1 VAAGEA
7 AETAFAVINRMTRI
21 NASDSILNV
30 HDLVIQR
37 GERTVLTVDRLQVTE
52 GEVLAVIG
60 PNGAGKSTL
69 LLALARLLRP
79 VQGQIIFRGR
89 PLEALRELDYRRRI
103 ALVLQEPL
111 LLDIS
116 VFENVAAGLRY
127 RRLPKT
133 EVNQRVGES
142 LTRLGVAHL
151 SDRRARQLS
160 GGEAQRVS
168 LARAFAI
175 RPEILLLDEPFS
187 ALDAPTR
194 LRLLEDFQS
203 LLAEIP
209 ITTLFITHDLD
220 EALLLG
226 DQVAVLLGGRLR
238 QVGPPEVVFNAPADE
253 DVAAFVG
260 VETVIPGKVIESMEG
275 VLVVEAGGLHLEA
288 VGEAVPGRA
297 VLLCLRPED
306 VTIWPQDGSPSS
318 SARNRLAGR
327 IVRATPQGPL
337 VRLLVDCG
345 FPLVALVTRASA
357 RELDLSE
364 GRRVTA
370 AFKASAVHLI
380 TR

>member
-1 VAAGEA
+1 MLILEA
-7 AETAFAVINRMTRI
+7 
-21 NASDSILNV
+21 
-30 HDLVIQR
+30 HDLMIQR

-60 PNGAGKSTL
+60 PNGAGKSTF

-79 VQGQIIFRGR
+79 ARGQITFHGK
-89 PLEALRELDYRRRI
+89 PMEALGELEYRRRI

-111 LLDIS
+111 LLDTS

-127 RRLPKT
+127 RRLPKS
-133 EVNQRVGES
+133 EINKRVGEW
-142 LTRLGVAHL
+142 LKRLGVAHL
-151 SDRRARQLS
+151 RDRRARRLS
-160 GGEAQRVS
+160 GGEAQRIS

-175 RPEILLLDEPFS
+175 QPEILLLDEPFS

-203 LLAEIP
+203 LLAETP
-209 ITTLFITHDLD
+209 VTTLFITHDLD

-238 QVGPPEVVFNAPADE
+238 QVGPPEEVFNAPADE

-260 VETVIPGKVIESMEG
+260 VETVIPGRVIESVEG
-275 VLVVEAGGLHLEA
+275 VLIVEAGELHLEA
-288 VGEAVPGRA
+288 VGEAAPGRD
-297 VLLCLRPED
+297 VLFCLRPED
-306 VTIWPQDGSPSS
+306 VTIWPKDGSPSS
-318 SARNRLAGR
+318 SARNRLGGR
-327 IVRATPQGPL
+327 VIRTTPQGPL
-337 VRLLVDCG
+337 VRVLVDCG

-357 RELDLSE
+357 RELDLHE
-364 GRRVTA
+364 GRPVTA
-370 AFKASAVHLI
+370 AFKASAVHVI

>member
-1 VAAGEA
+1 MAIPEHPK
-7 AETAFAVINRMTRI
+7 T
-21 NASDSILNV
+21 ILEIQ
-30 HDLVIQR
+30 DLMIQR

-79 VQGQIIFRGR
+79 ARGRITFRGQ
-89 PLEALRELDYRRRI
+89 PLEALGELDYRRRI

-111 LLDIS
+111 LMDIS
-116 VFENVAAGLRY
+116 VFENAAAGLRY
-127 RRLPKT
+127 RRLPKS
-133 EVNQRVGES
+133 EINRRVGEW

-151 SDRRARQLS
+151 GDRRARRLS

-175 RPEILLLDEPFS
+175 QPEILLLDEPFS

-203 LLAEIP
+203 LLAETP
-209 ITTLFITHDLD
+209 VTTLFITHDLD

-226 DQVAVLLGGRLR
+226 DRVAVLLGGRLR
-238 QVGPPEVVFNAPADE
+238 QVGPPEEVFNAPADE

-260 VETVIPGKVIESMEG
+260 VETVIPGRVIESVEG
-275 VLVVEAGGLHLEA
+275 VLVVEASKLHLEA
-288 VGEAVPGRA
+288 VGEAAPGRD

-306 VTIWPQDGSPSS
+306 VTIWPKDGSPSS
-318 SARNRLAGR
+318 SARNRLGGR
-327 IVRATPQGPL
+327 VVRTAPQGPL
-337 VRLLVDCG
+337 VRVLVDCG

-357 RELDLSE
+357 RELDLRE
-364 GRRVTA
+364 GKPVTA
-370 AFKASAVHLI
+370 AFKASAVHVI

>member
-1 VAAGEA
+1 
-7 AETAFAVINRMTRI
+7 MTPI
-21 NASDSILNV
+21 EPSDCILNV
-30 HDLVIQR
+30 HDLLIQR
-37 GERTVLTVDRLQVTE
+37 GERSVLTVDRLQVAE

-60 PNGAGKSTL
+60 PNGAGKSTF

-79 VQGQIIFRGR
+79 VQGRITFRGK
-89 PLEALRELDYRRRI
+89 PLETLGELDYRRRI

-111 LLDIS
+111 LLDTS

-127 RRLPKT
+127 RRLPKS
-133 EVNQRVGES
+133 EVNLRVGEW

-151 SDRRARQLS
+151 SDRRARRLS

-175 RPEILLLDEPFS
+175 QPEILLLDEPFS

-194 LRLLEDFQS
+194 MRLLEDFQS
-203 LLAEIP
+203 LLAETP
-209 ITTLFITHDLD
+209 VTTLFITHDLD

-226 DQVAVLLGGRLR
+226 DRVAVLLGGRLR
-238 QVGPPEVVFNAPADE
+238 QVGPPEDVFNAPADE

-260 VETVIPGKVIESMEG
+260 VETVIPGRVIESVEG
-275 VLVVEAGGLHLEA
+275 VLVVEAGELHLEA
-288 VGEAVPGRA
+288 VGEAAPGRL

-306 VTIWPQDGSPSS
+306 VTIWPKDGSPSS

-327 IVRATPQGPL
+327 VVRTAPQGPL
-337 VRLLVDCG
+337 VRVSVDCG

-364 GRRVTA
+364 GKPVTA
-370 AFKASAVHLI
+370 AFKASAVHVI